1 MGDVY
6 MAKLAEQERTPALAH
21 SRLPPLLINTKHPHW
36 QAERY
41 EEMVEYM
48 KKVAVASDT
57 DLSLEVRRAPSRTLA
72 WHWAWALG
80 LCRDAASCTRA
91 LLTPTLSLTLTP
103 APAPTPTPTLTPTL
117 THPDPNPDPKPNLN
131 PRQERNLLSVAYKNV
146 VGARRASLRII
157 GSIQNKEEGK
167 GESEKVA
174 LISGYKTKVET
185 ELNTVQP

>member
-72 WHWAWALG
+72 WRPGPGHWTWALG

-91 LLTPTLSLTLTP
+91 LLTPTPILNPNPSP
-103 APAPTPTPTLTPTL
+103 SPNSNPN
-117 THPDPNPDPKPNLN
+117 PDPNPN
-131 PRQERNLLSVAYKNV
+131 P
-146 VGARRASLRII
+146 
-157 GSIQNKEEGK
+157 
-167 GESEKVA
+167 
-174 LISGYKTKVET
+174 
-185 ELNTVQP
+185 P